1 MVKRYE
7 KKLENLELGDEAKRY
22 VSNFEKKYSIKDIEK
37 TEEEGDYRLKLVERG
52 TKNEVNPVVRLP
64 K

>member
-1 MVKRYE
+1 MAKRYE
-7 KKLENLELGDEAKRY
+7 KKLESLGLGDDAKKY
-22 VSNFEKKYSIKDIEK
+22 VSNFEKRYSIKDIEE
-37 TEEEGDYRLKLVERG
+37 TEDEGDYRLKLVEKK